1 MARPLRIQYPGAF
14 YHVTS
19 RGNERKDI
27 FRNTTDRL
35 KFLSYLESASERYGA
50 VIHAYCL
57 MSNHY
62 HLLIETPFGNLSR
75 IMGHI
80 NGAYTTYFNIKRKRS
95 GHLFQGRYKSILVE
109 VDAYATEL
117 SGYLHLNPVRAGIV
131 SRPEEFLWSSYR
143 AYIGE
148 IVSPHWLKTDL
159 VLNLFT
165 SNHLTAHTLY
175 RKFVEGRLD
184 QQGKSPLEATVG
196 AALLGSEAFIRRVM
210 EKHLSH
216 EQRKSNTL
224 SSITSSR
231 NPSIDRIV
239 AAVDSA
245 FADDSKAARKAAI
258 YLCHKLTGKTLRE
271 IGAHFGLGESGV
283 SQACRRYGVTL
294 EQDSPLERKVI
305 SLEKGLKS
313 SVRRDSGNTLVERAG
328 PRGEEGEPELLA
340 KKITEVL
347 KGFPQVFFATL
358 FGSAAKGRMTEQSD
372 VDIAVASR
380 ERLSVETRG
389 RLAVA
394 LSCALD
400 REVDLIDLQAV
411 SGLILEQAL
420 CTGKIV
426 KNADHD
432 LYAGLLKRLWYN
444 QADMM
449 PYCRRILEHRSRRWL
464 QQ

>member
-27 FRNTTDRL
+27 YKTPSDRQR
-35 KFLSYLESASERYGA
+35 FLAYLESASESYGA
-50 VIHAYCL
+50 KIHAYCL

-62 HLLIETPFGNLSR
+62 HLLIETPLGNLSR

-80 NGAYTTYFNIKRKRS
+80 NGAYTTYFNTKRKRS

-117 SGYLHLNPVRAGIV
+117 SAYIHLNPLRAGIV
-131 SRPEEFLWSSYR
+131 SRPEEFFWSSYR

-148 IVSPHWLKTDL
+148 IVPPHWLKTDL

-165 SNHLTAHTLY
+165 PNKLTAHTLY
-175 RKFVEGRLD
+175 RKFVEERLG
-184 QQGKSPLEATVG
+184 QEAQNHLAVTVG
-196 AALLGSEAFIRRVM
+196 ATFLGSDAFIRDVA
-210 EKHLSH
+210 EKHFSR
-216 EQRKSNTL
+216 EQQESNPSPVL
-224 SSITSSR
+224 IGSW

-245 FADDSKAARKAAI
+245 FAGDAKEVRKAAI
-258 YLCHKLTGKTLRE
+258 YLCHKLSGTTLRE
-271 IGAHFGLGESGV
+271 IGRYFGLGESGV
-283 SQACRRYGVTL
+283 SQACRRYEATL
-294 EQDSPLERKVI
+294 EQDRHLKRKLVSLKEELQAER
-305 SLEKGLKS
+305 S
-313 SVRRDSGNTLVERAG
+313 ERAEG
-328 PRGEEGEPELLA
+328 RGQRGGPELLE

-347 KGFPQVFFATL
+347 KGFPQVVFTTL

-372 VDIAVASR
+372 VDIAVAAQEKLSAESR
-380 ERLSVETRG
+380 G
-389 RLAVA
+389 QLAVA
-394 LSCALD
+394 LSCALE

-420 CTGKIV
+420 GTGKIV

-432 LYAGLLKRLWYN
+432 LYSRLLKRLWYN

-449 PYCRRILEHRSRRWL
+449 PYYRRILEQRSRRWL